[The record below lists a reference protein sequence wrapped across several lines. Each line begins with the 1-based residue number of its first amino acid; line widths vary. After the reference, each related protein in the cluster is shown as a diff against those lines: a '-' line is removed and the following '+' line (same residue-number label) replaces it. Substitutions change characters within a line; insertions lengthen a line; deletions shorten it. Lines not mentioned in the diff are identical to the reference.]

1 MRKTLLRLLRMAK
14 PWRKNQILTV
24 FSLLMAALLNLV
36 TPDIV
41 RRLTAL
47 LEQPENLTGKI
58 ILLFS
63 LLLLLSYL
71 LRAFF
76 RFLALWQAH
85 IGAWNFVGDMMSR
98 TYEKLQ
104 KLSLKFYNDKQTGEI
119 MSRAINDNR
128 NLEQLFAHALP
139 DLASNVLIVVGVS
152 VMIFL
157 INPALAALTL
167 IPVPFVL
174 WASTLFSKKIA
185 PLFRHNQEVLGEVNA
200 EMQDHISGIKEIQ
213 AFAKEEPTFAK
224 MKEECRRYASVNI
237 KANFA
242 NALFTPSIEL
252 LTSMGTIIVMGI
264 GGVLA
269 MHRQMDGSD
278 IVGFFMYLSLFYQ
291 PLQTFSRIAEDIQT
305 GLAGA
310 NRVLSIL
317 DAQSDVK
324 QAPDAVDAPKGKGDI
339 AFQSVCFS
347 YRAGEPVLDH
357 ISFHAK
363 PGQMIA
369 FVGAT
374 GAGKTT
380 LVSLLERFYDPD
392 EGEVLLDGQN
402 IKNLTLHSLREN
414 LSIVLQDVFLFN
426 GSIYENIAYGKDGAT
441 EQEVYAAAKA
451 ARADDFIRAMPEGY
465 RTRIGERGAR
475 LSGGQKQ
482 RIAIARAILRDTPV
496 LILDEAT
503 SAVDNETE
511 EQIREAIRSAAKNRT
526 VLVIAHRLSTVR
538 DADRILVL
546 NNGRIVEDGTHRQLL
561 EKNGIY
567 ASLCRVH
574 PDSIE

>member
-1 MRKTLLRLLRMAK
+1 
-14 PWRKNQILTV
+14 
-24 FSLLMAALLNLV
+24 
-36 TPDIV
+36 
-41 RRLTAL
+41 
-47 LEQPENLTGKI
+47 
-58 ILLFS
+58 
-63 LLLLLSYL
+63 
-71 LRAFF
+71 
-76 RFLALWQAH
+76 
-85 IGAWNFVGDMMSR
+85 
-98 TYEKLQ
+98 
-104 KLSLKFYNDKQTGEI
+104 
-119 MSRAINDNR
+119 
-128 NLEQLFAHALP
+128 
-139 DLASNVLIVVGVS
+139 
-152 VMIFL
+152 
-157 INPALAALTL
+157 
-167 IPVPFVL
+167 
-174 WASTLFSKKIA
+174 
-185 PLFRHNQEVLGEVNA
+185 
-200 EMQDHISGIKEIQ
+200 
-213 AFAKEEPTFAK
+213 
-224 MKEECRRYASVNI
+224 
-237 KANFA
+237 
-242 NALFTPSIEL
+242 
-252 LTSMGTIIVMGI
+252 MGTIIVMGI

-339 AFQSVCFS
+339 AFRSVCFS

-426 GSIYENIAYGKDGAT
+426 GSIYENIAYGKDGAI